1 LWQFTLKNCGSQ
13 EHEQLVASL
22 KSTQLAINDMRH
34 KVSSAEAEL
43 DWMSFARDEA
53 IGNKREE
60 LESRCWALVPR
71 FEQCVLATGRV

>member
-1 LWQFTLKNCGSQ
+1 M
-13 EHEQLVASL
+13 VASL
-22 KSTQLAINDMRH
+22 KSTQLAINDMRL

-60 LESRCWALVPR
+60 LESRCRGLVPW
-71 FEQCVLATGRV
+71 FE

>member
-1 LWQFTLKNCGSQ
+1 
-13 EHEQLVASL
+13 
-22 KSTQLAINDMRH
+22 MRH